1 MALTRETIW
10 QVADALDAEGIRPT
24 LAGVRKRLGSGSFT
38 TIQEAMTEWK
48 SRQQQAAAAIHEPP
62 PEELTERAVALTG
75 EIWKMARAAADLALV
90 GDRQQIEA
98 EQVELRRQVAEAVE
112 LADALTEESEELKQ
126 ELAELRPLRA
136 LVEKTVMEL
145 AEVRRKSD
153 EEVQRAMETSSRK
166 EREAVEAQKA
176 EKAALERAARA
187 EGKAEALKEQLT
199 EMTVKFTAE
208 SSTHR
213 S

>member
-10 QVADALDAEGIRPT
+10 QAADALDAEGIRPT
-24 LAGVRKRLGSGSFT
+24 LAAVRKRLGSGSFT

-62 PEELTERAVALTG
+62 PEELTERAAALAG

-112 LADALTEESEELKQ
+112 LADALTEESEELKR
-126 ELAELRPLRA
+126 EIADLRPLRA
-136 LVEKTVMEL
+136 LVEKTVTEL

-166 EREAVEAQKA
+166 DREAVEAQKA

-187 EGKAEALKEQLT
+187 EGKVEALKEQLT
-199 EMTVKFTAE
+199 QMTVKFKAE
-208 SSTHR
+208 SSTNR